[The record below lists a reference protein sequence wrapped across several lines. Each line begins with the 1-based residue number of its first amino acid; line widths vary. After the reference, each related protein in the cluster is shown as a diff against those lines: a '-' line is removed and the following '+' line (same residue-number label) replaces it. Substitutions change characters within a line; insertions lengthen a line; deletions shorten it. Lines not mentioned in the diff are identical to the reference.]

1 MILRVSIPTT
11 IEEWLTDFDMKRFTP
26 EEDQYLRDNYLTQS
40 LNELAKNLNRNMG
53 SIHGRLP
60 KLNLI
65 VPDEIKK
72 NRNKESIQ
80 KLQNGA
86 AFRFTK
92 GHKPWNAG
100 MKGLQCGG
108 VETRFKKGNI
118 PHNTKYD
125 GHTRVNVDG
134 YVEQRVSIG
143 VYKLQHRIIWEQH
156 NGPIPEGFNVQ
167 FKDGNKL
174 NTNIENLYLASKSQN
189 MEQNTIHRYS
199 PELKKAI
206 RTVKKLTKTIQEYET
221 NEH

>member
-1 MILRVSIPTT
+1 
-11 IEEWLTDFDMKRFTP
+11 MKRFTP
-26 EEDQYLRDNYLTQS
+26 EEDQYLRDNYLFQS
-40 LNELAKNLNRNMG
+40 LNELAKNMNRSMG

-60 KLNLI
+60 RLNLF

-72 NRNKESIQ
+72 NRHKESIQ

-86 AFRFTK
+86 AFRFPK

-100 MKGLQCGG
+100 LKGLQIGG
-108 VETRFKKGNI
+108 VETQFKKGNI

-134 YVEQRVSIG
+134 YIEQRVSKG
-143 VYKLQHRIIWEQH
+143 VYKLKHRIIWEQH
-156 NGPIPEGFNVQ
+156 NGPIPEGYNVQ

-174 NTNIENLYLASKSQN
+174 NTNIENLYLASKAQN

-221 NEH
+221 NEY